1 MATINFWSDIFI
13 IITEIL
19 RLHLFRNHD
28 SRFLGIFSINAK
40 VHQNEVGKPLVAKR
54 RVFKYFHNILYIL
67 AVIFIWMR
75 EWEVWGL
82 LDLLFA
88 KSLFLFYYFIKVT
101 SGLIHWWRELARM
114 PSQWRSTSKNF
125 LLSIFMNFTSL
136 QIREI
141 PLVLWG
147 SGILHHQVSSDQDN
161 EEIQRGK
168 RLPLAWR
175 RLYNRHSLSPGWS
188 PSSGCEGIMIYMKE

>member
-1 MATINFWSDIFI
+1 
-13 IITEIL
+13 
-19 RLHLFRNHD
+19 
-28 SRFLGIFSINAK
+28 
-40 VHQNEVGKPLVAKR
+40 
-54 RVFKYFHNILYIL
+54 
-67 AVIFIWMR
+67 MR

-88 KSLFLFYYFIKVT
+88 KSFFLFYFFIKVT

-125 LLSIFMNFTSL
+125 LPSIFMIFTSL
-136 QIREI
+136 QIRQI

-168 RLPLAWR
+168 RLPLDDVFITGILSHQAGVHLVDVKVSWFTWR
-175 RLYNRHSLSPGWS
+175 SNDTNCPLAAVFPW
-188 PSSGCEGIMIYMKE
+188 KELQSKQQNSQV